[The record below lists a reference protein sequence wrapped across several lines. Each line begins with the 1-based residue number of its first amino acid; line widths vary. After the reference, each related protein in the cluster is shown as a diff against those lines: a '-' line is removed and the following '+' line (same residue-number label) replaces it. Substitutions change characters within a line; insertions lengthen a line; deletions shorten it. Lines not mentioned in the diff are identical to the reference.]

1 MKTCP
6 EFLLQF
12 PPWKVILIVLVT
24 LMGALFA
31 LPNVLSEKQR
41 EIIDLPWTE
50 KDQRRFDRIAKAV
63 KKLFTILPEDKR
75 YMEPGRSMM
84 IKAGMID
91 GKYKEPK
98 LADAYNGHGESE
110 ADTDTTAT
118 AQSDPKDGG
127 AEARRA
133 AGCPF

>member
-1 MKTCP
+1 MEPVKAPDGVP
-6 EFLLQF
+6 EAV
-12 PPWKVILIVLVT
+12 WKVIWKPLMNSVIWLTYGT
-24 LMGALFA
+24 L
-31 LPNVLSEKQR
+31 SDKQR
-41 EIIDLPWTE
+41 EILDLPWTR

-98 LADAYNGHGESE
+98 LADAYNGHG
-110 ADTDTTAT
+110 
-118 AQSDPKDGG
+118 DGG
-127 AEARRA
+127 ADTAAKRDAQSGDADERRA